1 MRKFYAEL
9 KTSQKTDLPQSA
21 LIYTYSNWYTK
32 LLLWRVTSNLQRP
45 KKWIFLLFDGN
56 RLWWG
61 WFCLHCALYKIHT
74 WKLFA
79 HGKIK
84 SRRKS
89 LVGKKKMKKKFWT
102 KEERKKERVPF
113 CQEKKKNSSWQR
125 PVLAKLCAG
134 VQVFNIEV
142 AVKPKFTTHNV
153 KKEVSF
159 SLYKYQPYAK
169 TLKVASNCNFES
181 CLSIRCLAPLH
192 ILSFF
197 AFLLRVLPLPFLT
210 LLIIVSSS
218 SMLHW
223 AIEIKKNMSA
233 MGYFSRE
240 ILIHR
245 HWRQEVPLSY

>member
-1 MRKFYAEL
+1 MEALCPWKNQKQKKVLGRK
-9 KTSQKTDLPQSA
+9 
-21 LIYTYSNWYTK
+21 
-32 LLLWRVTSNLQRP
+32 
-45 KKWIFLLFDGN
+45 KKWKRNFGP
-56 RLWWG
+56 
-61 WFCLHCALYKIHT
+61 K
-74 WKLFA
+74 
-79 HGKIK
+79 
-84 SRRKS
+84 
-89 LVGKKKMKKKFWT
+89 
-102 KEERKKERVPF
+102 KKERKSTILSRK
-113 CQEKKKNSSWQR
+113 EKNSSWQR

-134 VQVFNIEV
+134 VQVSNIEV

-159 SLYKYQPYAK
+159 SLYKYQPYTK

-181 CLSIRCLAPLH
+181 CLSICCLAPLH

-218 SMLHW
+218 PMLHW
-223 AIEIKKNMSA
+223 AIEIKKNVFA